1 MVGRALRQVFTEA
14 RYVILASAVGLAVF
28 ILATW
33 LPNLG
38 LVWQIVASGSVPL
51 ADKVEVLAGLVGSI
65 ATNFTVFSALSTI
78 AIAALFGANVAMIAY
93 QFRLRR
99 QLVRQTGQ
107 AGAAA
112 SFGGLATG
120 LFGVGCAACG
130 TFVLSPA
137 LTLVGISGLIAL
149 LPFGGE
155 AFGVLGVG
163 MLGLSLVLTARR
175 IAEPVGCPIR
185 ALDETEPAQTG
196 RHSTGLIGAPGVSI
210 GASKSSRNQ
219 VAASSSD

>member
-1 MVGRALRQVFTEA
+1 
-14 RYVILASAVGLAVF
+14 
-28 ILATW
+28 
-33 LPNLG
+33 
-38 LVWQIVASGSVPL
+38 
-51 ADKVEVLAGLVGSI
+51 
-65 ATNFTVFSALSTI
+65 
-78 AIAALFGANVAMIAY
+78 MIAY

-175 IAEPVGCPIR
+175 IAAPVACPIR
-185 ALDETEPAQTG
+185 VPDETEPVQTA
-196 RHSTGLIGAPGVSI
+196 RTPTSLIGAPGVSI
-210 GASKSSRNQ
+210 GASKSLRAKLNQ
-219 VAASSSD
+219 NNNSK

>member
-1 MVGRALRQVFTEA
+1 
-14 RYVILASAVGLAVF
+14 
-28 ILATW
+28 
-33 LPNLG
+33 
-38 LVWQIVASGSVPL
+38 
-51 ADKVEVLAGLVGSI
+51 
-65 ATNFTVFSALSTI
+65 
-78 AIAALFGANVAMIAY
+78 MITY

-112 SFGGLATG
+112 SFGGLAAG

-155 AFGVLGVG
+155 EVGVVGLG

-175 IAEPVGCPIR
+175 IGSRLAEHT
-185 ALDETEPAQTG
+185 A
-196 RHSTGLIGAPGVSI
+196 VS
-210 GASKSSRNQ
+210 Q
-219 VAASSSD
+219 

>member
-1 MVGRALRQVFTEA
+1 
-14 RYVILASAVGLAVF
+14 
-28 ILATW
+28 
-33 LPNLG
+33 
-38 LVWQIVASGSVPL
+38 
-51 ADKVEVLAGLVGSI
+51 
-65 ATNFTVFSALSTI
+65 
-78 AIAALFGANVAMIAY
+78 MIAY

-155 AFGVLGVG
+155 EFGVLGVG
-163 MLGLSLVLTARR
+163 MPGLSLVLTARR
-175 IAEPVGCPIR
+175 IAAPVACPIR
-185 ALDETEPAQTG
+185 VQAGNAPAHKG
-196 RHSTGLIGAPGVSI
+196 RQSTTLLAAPGVTL
-210 GASKSSRNQ
+210 GATTHFK
-219 VAASSSD
+219 A